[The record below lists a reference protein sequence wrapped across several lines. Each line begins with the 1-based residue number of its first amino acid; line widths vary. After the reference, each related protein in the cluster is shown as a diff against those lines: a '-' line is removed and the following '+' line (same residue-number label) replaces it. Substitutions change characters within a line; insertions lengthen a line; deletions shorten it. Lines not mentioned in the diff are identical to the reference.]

1 MIYATLVAWGMHRSG
16 KGGAKMPDYY
26 EFKKSILNNRE
37 RLYKLKDKRIEHLNG
52 NVFKVVQN
60 ELEDLCFNVNGICAS
75 KTKSKVVSAS
85 KTLAH
90 ILPNLVPPIDREYT
104 ARFFNYNS
112 GNFTPK
118 KEKELFKKVMQTLF
132 STYQDKF
139 VVFCAQRFIDFHYR
153 NTISLPKLFDY
164 FIVGATTQKN
174 LSKSCAFSTLRD
186 MIICRGMN
194 CWAHKTFIR
203 FNTPFC
209 ILKRRNSLM
218 AISPHCRNSPTT
230 ASASG
235 RAYMSSRAGSHSRAS
250 SSVSRIGRW
259 MFPPKFFRPQPG
271 CNSSTTAWATPY
283 RRRAMARLYTPSS
296 SSCCRSSR
304 RGCRAWWGNGDG
316 TPTGFCGTSWGTAPG
331 YRH

>member
-1 MIYATLVAWGMHRSG
+1 
-16 KGGAKMPDYY
+16 MPDYY

-164 FIVGATTQKN
+164 FIVEATTQKN
-174 LSKSCAFSTLRD
+174 LSKSCAFSTLRE
-186 MIICRGMN
+186 MMICRGMN

-203 FNTPFC
+203 FNTPLC

-218 AISPHCRNSPTT
+218 TIS
-230 ASASG
+230 SALGTRLQRHRHRDARICPRG
-235 RAYMSSRAGSHSRAS
+235 RARARGVHPRVHELGAGRAPEILPAPIAGATL
-250 SSVSRIGRW
+250 RQPRGQ
-259 MFPPKFFRPQPG
+259 RPRLRRHLLPAAVLRGGGGG
-271 CNSSTTAWATPY
+271 CGGEMVMEP
-283 RRRAMARLYTPSS
+283 L
-296 SSCCRSSR
+296 
-304 RGCRAWWGNGDG
+304 
-316 TPTGFCGTSWGTAPG
+316 TGFCGTSWGTVLGYMSVAP
-331 YRH
+331 